1 MSIME
6 QQYNELLQEY
16 PFLIQIVRTLENVSR
31 IDKRNWDNLVEEDFT
46 KCKRILIILKENK
59 LL

>member
-1 MSIME
+1 ME
-6 QQYNELLQEY
+6 HQYNELLQEY

-46 KCKRILIILKENK
+46 KCKHILIILKENK

>member
-1 MSIME
+1 MKE
-6 QQYNELLQEY
+6 HQYNELLQEY

-59 LL
+59 LI

>member
-1 MSIME
+1 ME